1 MGFLLV
7 LAVCIIFTLLCVTM
21 AKQRRRNVILW
32 GVMGFSFW
40 FIPVIILALI
50 GPAPE

>member
-1 MGFLLV
+1 MKTTFLGLGV
-7 LAVCIIFTLLCVTM
+7 ASVLCVTM

>member
-7 LAVCIIFTLLCVTM
+7 LAVCIIFTLLCVSM
-21 AKQRRRNVILW
+21 AKTRRRNVVLW

>member
-1 MGFLLV
+1 MGVLLV
-7 LAVCIIFTLLCVTM
+7 LVICIIFTLLCVSM
-21 AKQRRRNVILW
+21 AKTRRRNVVLW
-32 GVMGFSFW
+32 GVKGFSFW